1 MQEMGHILRGD
12 IYLVDFGE
20 SEGHTIRKKRPVVVI
35 QYNLANRLSQTV
47 IITVIR
53 SNEKVGQL
61 PVGVKLETGLTGLDH
76 ISYADLGHIY
86 TVDKEELLSKIGTV
100 PKADLQKMDEAIKI
114 SLGLK

>member
-1 MQEMGHILRGD
+1 MQETEQVLRGD

-20 SEGHTIRKKRPVVVI
+20 AEGHTSRKKRPVVVI
-35 QYNLANRLSQTV
+35 QYNLANKLSQTV
-47 IITVIR
+47 IITTVR

-61 PVGVKLETGLTGLDH
+61 PVGVKLEPGLTGLDH

-86 TVDKEELLSKIGTV
+86 TVDKKALLQKIGTV
-100 PKADLQKMDEAIKI
+100 PKAELQKIAEAIKI

>member
-1 MQEMGHILRGD
+1 MQETEHILRGD

-20 SEGHTIRKKRPVVVI
+20 SEGHTARKKRPVVVI

-47 IITVIR
+47 IIAVIR

-61 PVGVKLETGLTGLDH
+61 PVGVKLEPGLTGLDH
-76 ISYADLGHIY
+76 ISYVDLGHIY
-86 TVDKEELLSKIGTV
+86 TVDKKALLKKIGNV
-100 PKADLQKMDEAIKI
+100 PKTELQKIDEAIKI